1 MGHIKEP
8 KGVDFIVSP
17 SVLNDEDRKAF
28 SDAIADYRKTGEIK
42 GIDKTSVTNHRQ
54 KHITD
59 KLIKWVRSWI
69 TKKMLLKK

>member
-8 KGVDFIVSP
+8 KGVDFTVSP

-28 SDAIADYRKTGEIK
+28 SDAIANYRKTGEIQ
-42 GIDKTSVTNHRQ
+42 DMDQTSITNHKR

-59 KLIKWVRSWI
+59 KNHQMGKIVDNKRSVA
-69 TKKMLLKK
+69 KK